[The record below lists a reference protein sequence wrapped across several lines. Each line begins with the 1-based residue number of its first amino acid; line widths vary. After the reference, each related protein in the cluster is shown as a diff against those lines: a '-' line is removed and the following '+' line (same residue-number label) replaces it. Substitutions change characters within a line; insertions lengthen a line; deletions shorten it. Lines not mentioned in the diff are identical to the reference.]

1 MNALKKKVL
10 VLGVGNVL
18 LKDDGLGPLV
28 VRELQE
34 SYQNP
39 DVSFL
44 DGGTLGLDLLA
55 YLEGYSCLLVIDAL
69 DIGQE
74 PGSIF
79 CWQGKTLQGLSRQV
93 SFHQVGLKEL
103 FHAARLL
110 DLDLDI
116 VVVGI
121 QVEDLSWGMELSDA
135 VQNAIPLLKE
145 TVINRISQ
153 YLASN
158 DKAWVG

>member
-1 MNALKKKVL
+1 M
-10 VLGVGNVL
+10 VLGVGNIL

-28 VRELQE
+28 VRQLQE
-34 SYQNP
+34 FYKSP
-39 DVSFL
+39 DVTFL

-79 CWQGKTLQGLSRQV
+79 CWQGKTLQGLSQQV

-110 DLDLDI
+110 ELDLEI
-116 VVVGI
+116 VVMGI
-121 QVEDLSWGMELSDA
+121 QAEDLSWGLELSET
-135 VQNAIPLLKE
+135 VQNAVPLLE
-145 TVINRISQ
+145 EAVINRIRQ
-153 YLASN
+153 YL
-158 DKAWVG
+158 DTEF